1 MAHINKTMLTKL
13 EIIRV
18 ATRKFLEQGYSNT
31 SIKAICNELEMSTG
45 NLTFHFPT
53 KEHLLAELTQM
64 LCRFQQKMMDQEADE
79 GLSSIMA
86 VCLELSSMAVMC
98 ENSEIAKDFYLST
111 YSSPLSLDI
120 IRKNDMKRAKQVF
133 QDYCEGW
140 SEEQFKEA
148 EILVS
153 GMEYATLMTTGDPAS
168 LETRIAGAIDGILNI
183 YGVPEEIR
191 KIKVE
196 KLFALNYLEIGN
208 RVLHDFKIF
217 VEKVNEQA
225 FLDLL
230 S

>member
-64 LCRFQQKMMDQEADE
+64 LCHFQQKMMDQEADE

-120 IRKNDMKRAKQVF
+120 IRKNDMERAKQVF
-133 QDYCEGW
+133 KDYCEGW

-168 LETRIAGAIDGILNI
+168 LETRIAGTIDGILNI

-191 KIKVE
+191 KIKVK

-208 RVLHDFKIF
+208 RVLRDFKAF
-217 VEKVNEQA
+217 VEQVNEQA
-225 FLDLL
+225 FLDLV